1 MDFVIFDNTLSGP
14 VQPLE
19 LNLRLSHTEA
29 VPDDLVDIYCGSED
43 LQVPLP
49 QFSILVN
56 GREVSGEMRSDKLA
70 ARLAL
75 TESHFLGGR
84 RPPLFDT
91 DRHYQP
97 VTVQC
102 QASRAG
108 RILANTTRTIS
119 RAAQQRPSSP
129 GSDKS
134 GFLVARHQAS
144 SYSHILLETRHSSG
158 AVIVG
163 KVSGDIMEN
172 LHNPRA
178 SSALRLETS
187 EEPIEVLR
195 VLGYFGYNVVA
206 MANTPDN
213 RIIWT
218 LTRID
223 IN

>member
-1 MDFVIFDNTLSGP
+1 MDLLVLHNTLSGP

-29 VPDDLVDIYCGSED
+29 VPEDLVDIYCGSEE

-56 GREVSGEMRSDKLA
+56 GRQLGGEMRSDKLA

-84 RPPLFDT
+84 RGRAST
-91 DRHYQP
+91 
-97 VTVQC
+97 VTIQC

-108 RILANTTRTIS
+108 RILANTTRTIT
-119 RAAQQRPSSP
+119 RAAHQTPSSP
-129 GSDKS
+129 GSQES

-172 LHNPRA
+172 LNNPRA

-195 VLGYFGYNVVA
+195 ILGYFGYNVVA